1 MSFDRFDPETL
12 GPPRGWT
19 NGMLA
24 PVGGR
29 IFFIAGQD
37 AANADGVVVTD
48 DFVEQFDSALAKVL
62 TVVVEAGGDTGSIGR
77 MTVYVTDLDAYR
89 DARRAIGEIWRARMG
104 RHFPAMS
111 LLEVSRLVDPRGKVE
126 IEATAVL
133 RSGSV
138 VPSAAP
144 SDTPGD

>member
-1 MSFDRFDPETL
+1 
-12 GPPRGWT
+12 
-19 NGMLA
+19 MLA

-37 AANADGVVVTD
+37 AANAEGVVVTD
-48 DFVEQFDSALAKVL
+48 DFVEQFDFALAKVL
-62 TVVVEAGGDTGSIGR
+62 TVVAEAGGDASSIGR

-133 RSGSV
+133 QSGSAV
-138 VPSAAP
+138 SSAAP
-144 SDTPGD
+144 SDTPGG